1 MVSCTMYDRTQDVGE
16 FYADTAAELNKLPTL
31 TRDGKDELK
40 YMNKVSAGSI
50 CLLPAGEAYILTG
63 NNTWEPF
70 G

>member
-1 MVSCTMYDRTQDVGE
+1 MVSCTMYDRDQDVAE
-16 FYADTAAELNKLPTL
+16 FYADTAAELSNLPTL
-31 TRDGKDELK
+31 TADGKAELK
-40 YMNKVSAGSI
+40 HMNKVSAGSI